1 MPITFSGRL
10 VTLAI
15 FVIEIEEVLDA
26 KMQCAGAYSSIC
38 LKIKMKTF
46 KMTEKE
52 TELFNSL
59 MENEIKFIMEWED
72 YGDSQI
78 LPIFVMGDL
87 RLCVDYNYLIES
99 SIDYN
104 LELRLHN
111 LNDLINFLN
120 YLKKLK

>member
-1 MPITFSGRL
+1 
-10 VTLAI
+10 
-15 FVIEIEEVLDA
+15 
-26 KMQCAGAYSSIC
+26 
-38 LKIKMKTF
+38 MKTF

-59 MENEIKFIMEWED
+59 MENEIKFIMELED

-111 LNDLINFLN
+111 LNDLINFIN